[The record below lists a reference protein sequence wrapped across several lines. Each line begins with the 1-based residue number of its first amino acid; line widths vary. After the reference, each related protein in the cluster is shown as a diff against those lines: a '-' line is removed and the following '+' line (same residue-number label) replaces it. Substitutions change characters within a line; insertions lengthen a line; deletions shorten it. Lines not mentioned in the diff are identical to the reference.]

1 MNFKPTIARPL
12 PSNGSGLT
20 HRTSASVGVVAR
32 TVDNGKWTR
41 SISPDFGD
49 QSASRQSPSLLTF
62 TDSPKTLGP
71 GISSPTTRMIDRSI
85 VTTRMSEYRSR

>member
-1 MNFKPTIARPL
+1 MNFKPTIARPQ
-12 PSNGSGLT
+12 PSNGNGLT
-20 HRTSASVGVVAR
+20 HRTSASVGIEAR

-49 QSASRQSPSLLTF
+49 QSARRQSPSLLTF
-62 TDSPKTLGP
+62 TDSPKILGL
-71 GISSPTTRMIDRSI
+71 GMSSPTIRTIDRSI